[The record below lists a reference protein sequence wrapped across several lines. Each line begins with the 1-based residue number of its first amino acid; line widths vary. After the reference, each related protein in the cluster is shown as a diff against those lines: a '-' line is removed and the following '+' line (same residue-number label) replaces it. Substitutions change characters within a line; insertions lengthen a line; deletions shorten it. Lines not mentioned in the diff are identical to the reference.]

1 MSGRIEQRTD
11 RVDAAGKSS
20 GRTLYVADLKFPD
33 LLHALTLRS
42 QKARAE
48 ILDIRLPEL
57 PPGYTTVGA
66 TDVPGTN
73 SVHMIGDDWPYFAAE
88 RVNYVGEP
96 ILLLV
101 GPDLETLAGLLA
113 ATEVR
118 YRELDPI
125 LTVAEAERGDKEPL
139 FGTDN
144 RFADYQVSKGD
155 PESAFRQAARVFAAE
170 YSSGYQ
176 EHAYLEPQGMV
187 GVYQE
192 GRISVFG
199 SLQCPYYVKTALV
212 QGLGWPQERVRVVQV
227 PTGGAFGGKE
237 DYPSLLAGHVAFAA
251 LKTKHPVRIILD
263 RREDIRATTKRHP
276 AHIRLQTALDEDN
289 RILALKAEIVLDGGA
304 YAGLS
309 EVVLQRSMFAL
320 PGVYAVPHVQ
330 VRARAVATNTV
341 PTGAFRG
348 FGSPQ
353 SFFAL
358 ETHLDWLAR
367 RLGEEPLDFKQR
379 HLLTQ
384 GGTTLTG
391 GTLRQEVKLPELI
404 EAACRLSGYR
414 EKAAAAGLRDGAY
427 RGIGMSLFFH
437 GCAFTGS
444 GEQEKIKARVGLR
457 KLPDGRVEILV
468 ASTEMGQG
476 AQTTLRKIVAEILH
490 IDMEQIIYDNP
501 DTARVPDSGPTVA
514 SRTVMIVGGLL
525 AEAARELA
533 GRWDEQPQLEL
544 FKQYSQPPGVHWD
557 QASFSG
563 DAYPTYA
570 WGVEVV
576 EVAVDPVTF
585 DIDVTG
591 AWGAFDVGRAIDT
604 QIIRGQI
611 EGGMAQGLGYA
622 TIEVLEREGGVLRQD
637 TLTDYIIATAKD
649 VPAFGHQLVNSP
661 YEHGPFG
668 AKGAGELPFVG
679 AAPAAAAAV
688 QSALGLPVTRIPIR
702 PETLHGMSR
711 GARISGTPAK
721 GAPAKGAAGEEEAG
735 RED

>member
-1 MSGRIEQRTD
+1 MNGRIEHRAE
-11 RVDAAGKSS
+11 RVDAADKSS
-20 GRTLYVADLKFPD
+20 GRTRYLADLEFPG
-33 LLHALTLRS
+33 LLFALTLRS
-42 QKARAE
+42 EKARAK

-57 PPGYTTVGA
+57 PPGFYTVGA

-73 SVHMIGDDWPYFAAE
+73 RVHMIGDDQPFFAE
-88 RVNYVGEP
+88 DRVNYIGEP

-101 GPDLETLAGLLA
+101 GPEMETLARLLA
-113 ATEVR
+113 SIEVR
-118 YRELDPI
+118 YRELEPI
-125 LTVAEAERGDKEPL
+125 LTLAEAERGCKEPL
-139 FGTDN
+139 YGTDN
-144 RFADYQVSKGD
+144 RFADYKVRKGE
-155 PESAFRQAARVFAAE
+155 PEEAFRRAARVESGE
-170 YSSGYQ
+170 YYSGYQ

-187 GVYQE
+187 GVPE
-192 GRISVFG
+192 GERISVFG
-199 SLQCPYYVKTALV
+199 SMQCPYYVKTALV
-212 QGLGWPQERVRVVQV
+212 QGLGWPEERVRVVQV

-251 LKTKHPVRIILD
+251 LKTKHPVRIVLD

-276 AHIRLQTALDEDN
+276 ARIRLKTAVDENNRLLALD
-289 RILALKAEIVLDGGA
+289 AEITLDGGA

-309 EVVLQRSMFAL
+309 EVVLQRGMFAL
-320 PGVYAVPHVQ
+320 PGVYAIPNVE
-330 VRARAVATNTV
+330 VRARALATNTV

-379 HLLTQ
+379 HLLVR

-391 GTLRQEVKLPELI
+391 GTLREDIRLPELI
-404 EAACRLSGYR
+404 EAVERLSGYR
-414 EKAAAAGLRDGAY
+414 EKSAAAGLRDGAY
-427 RGIGMSLFFH
+427 HGIGMSLFFH

-444 GEQEKIKARVGLR
+444 GEKDKIKARVGLR
-457 KLPDGRVEILV
+457 KLADGRVEILV

-476 AQTTLRKIVAEILH
+476 PQTTLRKIVAAVLDTDIRR
-490 IDMEQIIYDNP
+490 IVYTDP

-525 AEAARELA
+525 EQAALELKA
-533 GRWDEQPQLEL
+533 RWQEQPELEV
-544 FKQYSQPPGVHWD
+544 FKQYSQPPDVRWD
-557 QASFSG
+557 QATFSG
-563 DAYPTYA
+563 DVYPTYS
-570 WGVEVV
+570 WGVEVT
-576 EVAVDPVTF
+576 EVTVDPITC
-585 DIDVTG
+585 DIRVTG

-604 QIIRGQI
+604 QIVRGQI

-622 TIEVLEREGGVLRQD
+622 TIEVMEREGGALRQD
-637 TLTDYIIATAKD
+637 TLTDYIIATSKD
-649 VPAFGHQLVNSP
+649 VPNFAHELVNTP

-679 AAPAAAAAV
+679 AAPAVAAAV

-702 PETLHGMSR
+702 PETLHALAS
-711 GARISGTPAK
+711 GALAQGDPAPDSGTP
-721 GAPAKGAAGEEEAG
+721 EEAG
-735 RED
+735 DED

>member
-1 MSGRIEQRTD
+1 MNDRIEHRAE
-11 RVDAAGKSS
+11 RVDAADKSS
-20 GRTLYVADLKFPD
+20 GRTRYLADLEFPD
-33 LLHALTLRS
+33 LLFALTLRS
-42 QKARAE
+42 EKARAK
-48 ILDIRLPEL
+48 ILDIRLPGL
-57 PPGYTTVGA
+57 PPGYWTVGA

-73 SVHMIGDDWPYFAAE
+73 RVHMIGDDQPFFAE
-88 RVNYVGEP
+88 DRVNYIGEP

-101 GPDLETLAGLLA
+101 GPEPEVLARLLAGI
-113 ATEVR
+113 EVR
-118 YRELDPI
+118 YEELDPI
-125 LTVAEAERGDKEPL
+125 LTLAEAERGGKEPL
-139 FGTDN
+139 YGSDN
-144 RFADYQVSKGD
+144 RFADYHLSKGD
-155 PESAFRQAARVFAAE
+155 PEEAFRRAARVDSGE

-187 GVYQE
+187 GVYE
-192 GRISVFG
+192 EERISVFG

-212 QGLGWPQERVRVVQV
+212 QGLGWPEERVRVVHV

-251 LKTKHPVRIILD
+251 LKTRHPVRIVLD
-263 RREDIRATTKRHP
+263 RREDIRVTTKRHP
-276 AHIRLQTALDEDN
+276 ARIRLKTAVDANN
-289 RILALKAEIVLDGGA
+289 RLLALEAEITLDGGA

-309 EVVLQRSMFAL
+309 EVVLQRGMFAL
-320 PGVYAVPHVQ
+320 PGVYAIPNVE
-330 VRARAVATNTV
+330 VRARVLATNTV

-379 HLLTQ
+379 HLLVR
-384 GGTTLTG
+384 GDTTLTG
-391 GTLRQEVKLPELI
+391 GTLRQEVNLPELI

-414 EKAAAAGLRDGAY
+414 EKASGAGLQSDGAY
-427 RGIGMSLFFH
+427 HGIGMSIFFH

-444 GEQEKIKARVGLR
+444 GEKDKIKARVGLR
-457 KLPDGRVEILV
+457 KLADGRVEILV
-468 ASTEMGQG
+468 ANTEMGQG
-476 AQTTLRKIVAEILH
+476 PQTTLRKIVAAALDTDIRR
-490 IDMEQIIYDNP
+490 IIYNDP

-525 AEAARELA
+525 EQAARELKA
-533 GRWDEQPQLEL
+533 RWQEQPELEV
-544 FKQYSQPPGVHWD
+544 FKQYRQPPDVSWD

-570 WGVEVV
+570 WGVEVA
-576 EVAVDPVTF
+576 EVKVDPVTF
-585 DIDVTG
+585 DISVTG

-604 QIIRGQI
+604 QIVRGQV

-622 TIEVLEREGGVLRQD
+622 TLEVMEQEQGALRQD
-637 TLTDYIIATAKD
+637 TLTDYIIATSKD
-649 VPAFGHQLVNSP
+649 VPNFAHELVNTP

-679 AAPAAAAAV
+679 AAPAVAAAV
-688 QSALGLPVTRIPIR
+688 QSALRLPVTRIPIR
-702 PETLHGMSR
+702 PETLHALTS
-711 GARISGTPAK
+711 GALASGALASGT
-721 GAPAKGAAGEEEAG
+721 GGSEEVG
-735 RED
+735 DED